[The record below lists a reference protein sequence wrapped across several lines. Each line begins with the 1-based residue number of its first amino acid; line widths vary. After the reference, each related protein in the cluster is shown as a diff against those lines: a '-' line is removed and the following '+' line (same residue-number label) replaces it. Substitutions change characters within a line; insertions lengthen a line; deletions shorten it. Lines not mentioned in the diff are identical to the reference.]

1 MAARRLI
8 LAMLVLLVL
17 SSILAALVP
26 VERDRLRGDSS
37 STSTTTEATTEPA
50 GKLVRRT
57 VGADDATPERIELA
71 LGDQLELT
79 VTSPK
84 LADQVEIPAFGQLA
98 DVDPDFPARFD
109 VLALE
114 TGSFPVR
121 LVEARRMIAPHR
133 RQRPRLRPEG
143 RSEGRQL
150 QGLARLQHRDRDR
163 RRQLRQLSREAPRG
177 LAEELRR
184 PADACRGG
192 SACPS
197 GSGSRPGAGCSAAA
211 LAALRGLR
219 WPGPSFG
226 PQPAIGSSATS
237 MCPASSSISANRSV
251 SPAK

>member
-37 STSTTTEATTEPA
+37 STSSTTEATTEPA

-98 DVDPDFPARFD
+98 GVDPDFPARFD

-121 LVEARRMIAPHR
+121 LVEAGRVIAR
-133 RQRPRLRPEG
+133 IDVSARDPR
-143 RSEGRQL
+143 SKDDQK
-150 QGLARLQHRDRDR
+150 
-163 RRQLRQLSREAPRG
+163 
-177 LAEELRR
+177 
-184 PADACRGG
+184 GG
-192 SACPS
+192 NSKDSP
-197 GSGSRPGAGCSAAA
+197 GSNTEIATAG
-211 LAALRGLR
+211 
-219 WPGPSFG
+219 
-226 PQPAIGSSATS
+226 
-237 MCPASSSISANRSV
+237 ASSFS
-251 SPAK
+251 

>member
-26 VERDRLRGDSS
+26 VERDRLRNDST
-37 STSTTTEATTEPA
+37 STSTTTEAETQPA

-57 VGADDATPERIELA
+57 VGADDPTPERIELA

-98 DVDPDFPARFD
+98 DLDPDFPARFD

-121 LVEARRMIAPHR
+121 LVEAGRVIARIDVSARDSGPRRD
-133 RQRPRLRPEG
+133 QKG
-143 RSEGRQL
+143 GKSSE
-150 QGLARLQHRDRDR
+150 
-163 RRQLRQLSREAPRG
+163 SP
-177 LAEELRR
+177 
-184 PADACRGG
+184 
-192 SACPS
+192 
-197 GSGSRPGAGCSAAA
+197 
-211 LAALRGLR
+211 
-219 WPGPSFG
+219 
-226 PQPAIGSSATS
+226 GSSTDTATAG
-237 MCPASSSISANRSV
+237 ASSFT
-251 SPAK
+251 